1 VSESTACWILEADD
15 VVMVDDIIGK
25 NVMFGS
31 LVTTSSTK
39 PSFLLW
45 DKVYQKLGD
54 ANEEKW
60 FLRACEAALK
70 HFKTEFG
77 KNELLR

>member
-1 VSESTACWILEADD
+1 MVMLAD
-15 VVMVDDIIGK
+15 VIAK
-25 NVMFGS
+25 NVMLGS
-31 LVTTSSTK
+31 LVAMSSAK

-54 ANEEKW
+54 PNEEKW